1 MQIKKF
7 IFLIAFMLSANILC
21 AQLTIFP
28 WSGTYGGAGTN
39 RTYTTT
45 VSGVTM
51 SATIVNS
58 EDVWQ
63 DASPRW
69 FPTGS
74 VVPGESCSGISSTN
88 QGLLLSTNWTT
99 NATKTIT
106 TTITFSTPVQGPVNF
121 FLYDINDDGF
131 GSWADRIVVTG
142 TNSAA
147 APVNVFKVGTAC
159 VQTGGSV
166 TGSGTTT
173 LTFNSGNS
181 SACTCWG
188 NNEVNVGTSGD
199 CISTVTIQYRSA
211 NTTFNNPKQYVV
223 ISNLRATIVAP
234 AAPTSITGPTAIC
247 SGGSITLN
255 STGTN
260 SLSQWY
266 SGSCGGALVGTGT
279 SITVSPVVPTTYY
292 LANQGA
298 CNSLSNCI
306 SYSVGISSNPTAPI
320 TGTVTHP
327 TCLAPT
333 GSVQLSGL
341 PAGSWTI
348 TASPGGATQTGSTTS
363 TTFTGLNPGNYTFT
377 VTNGAGC
384 TSVASSSVT
393 INAVPGA
400 PTAPIVGT
408 ITQPTC
414 TVSTGSVQLSGL
426 PSGSWTLTMNPGAIN
441 TNGSGTTTTVSGL
454 TAGTYTFTV
463 TNDLGCT
470 SPSSVNV
477 VINAQPATPTAPIL
491 GTVTQPTCT
500 VATGSVAISGLPS
513 GSWTVTASPG
523 GATQSGSGTT
533 ATFTGLN
540 PSASYTFTVTNS
552 DGCTST
558 ASASAV
564 INAAPTAPTAP
575 ITGTVTH
582 PTCLAPT
589 GSVQLSGLPAGSWTI
604 TASPGGATQTGSTT
618 SATFTGLTPG
628 NYTFTVTNGAGC
640 TSVASS
646 SVTINAV
653 PGAPTAPIV
662 GTITQPTCTVSTGS
676 VQLSG
681 LPSGSWTLTMSPGA
695 INTNGSGTT
704 TTVSGLTAG
713 TYTFTVTND
722 LGCTSSSS
730 VNVVIN
736 TQPVTPTAP
745 ILGTVTQPTC
755 TVATGSVAISGLPSG
770 TWTITASPGGA
781 TQSGSGTTA
790 TFTGLSAGTY
800 TFTVTNA
807 DGCTSTVSSTSAAI
821 NPQPATP
828 TAPITGT
835 ITQPTCLVPTGTA
848 ELNGLPAGSWTIT
861 ASPGGATQTG
871 STTSTT
877 FTGLTP
883 GNYTFTVTN
892 GAGCT
897 SVASASVTINAVPGA
912 PTAPVVGTITQPTCT
927 VSTGSVQLSGLP
939 SGSWTLT
946 MNPGAVNTAGSGT
959 TTTVSGLTAGTYT
972 FTVTNDLGCTSPASV
987 NVVINA
993 QPTTPTAPILGTVTQ
1008 PTCTVATGSVAISG
1022 LPSGTW
1028 TITSSPGGA
1037 TQTGSGTTAT
1047 FTGLTT
1053 GTYTFTVTNDAGCTS
1068 IVSSTSAT
1076 INAQPTTP
1084 TAPITGTV
1092 TQPTCLVPTGTVEL
1106 NGLPAGSWTVTAT
1119 PGGATL
1125 NGSTTSATFTGLA
1138 PGTNYTFTVT
1148 NNDGCTSSASSSVAI
1163 NTVPGAPTAPTAGT
1177 ITQPTCAVPTGTI
1190 VVDSPLGSQY
1200 TYSIDGTTFQA
1211 GTTFSGLAPGS
1222 YTITV
1227 LDNTS
1232 GCSSVSASTITIDPV
1247 ANAPVVTLVS
1257 STAVTCNGGN
1267 DGELEISISGGTAP
1281 YAIVWNPNVGS
1292 TTTLENLA
1300 AGSYSVNVTDDA
1312 GCSTSATF
1320 TVGSPNALLVNGT
1333 STNVLCGIA
1342 DGTITTAVTGGTAPY
1357 TYAWTPNGETSTS
1370 LSGLAAG
1377 AYSVQVTDDN
1387 GCTASQNFTLT
1398 TIGNLPV
1405 DIDPSYV
1412 EIEAGE
1418 SVVLTATGGDNY
1430 VWTPTTG
1437 LSCTNCPNPTANPT
1451 VTTTYYVSA
1460 SDDNGCTGGDSSLV
1474 VIKLAC
1480 GDLFVPT
1487 IFSPNGTGPDANNK
1501 LCVFGTASCIEDLKF
1516 QIYNRWGE
1524 LVFETT
1530 DIDTCWDGNYK
1541 DKPANSGIFV
1551 YRLYV
1556 KLYNNDEPIDI
1567 SGNTTLVR

>member
-1 MQIKKF
+1 MG
-7 IFLIAFMLSANILC
+7 LS
-21 AQLTIFP
+21 QLTIFP

-69 FPTGS
+69 FPAGS
-74 VVPGESCSGISSTN
+74 VVPGESCSGISATN

-131 GSWADRIVVTG
+131 GSWADRIIVTG

-166 TGSGTTT
+166 TGSGTPT

-188 NNEVNVGTSGD
+188 NNEVNVGAISD

-211 NTTFNNPKQYVV
+211 NTTYNNPKQYVV

-234 AAPTSITGPTAIC
+234 AAPTAITGPTSIC
-247 SGGSITLN
+247 SGGSVTLN

-260 SLSQWY
+260 SSSQWY
-266 SGSCGGALVGTGT
+266 SGSCGGTFVGTGT
-279 SITVSPVVPTTYY
+279 SITVSPVVPTTYF

-298 CNSLSNCI
+298 CNSVSSCI
-306 SYSVGISSNPTAPI
+306 SYSVGISSNPSAPNVGAITQPTCATPTGSVALSGLPSGSWTITASPGGATQNGSGTTATFTGLNPSTSYTFTATNADGCTSTASTSAAINAAPASPTAPI
-320 TGTVTHP
+320 TGTVTQP
-327 TCLAPT
+327 TCLTPT

-341 PAGSWTI
+341 PAGSWTV
-348 TASPGGATQTGSTTS
+348 TASPGGATLNGSTTS
-363 TTFTGLNPGNYTFT
+363 ATFTGLAPGNYTFT

-393 INAVPGA
+393 INPVPGA
-400 PTAPIVGT
+400 PTAPVVGT
-408 ITQPTC
+408 ITQTTC
-414 TVSTGSVQLSGL
+414 VVSTGSVELTGL
-426 PSGSWTLTMNPGAIN
+426 PSGSWTLTMSPGAVV
-441 TNGSGTTTTVSGL
+441 TNGSGTSTTISGL
-454 TAGTYTFTV
+454 VAGTYTFTV

-477 VINAQPATPTAPIL
+477 VINAQPTTPTAPVL

-500 VATGSVAISGLPS
+500 EATGSVAISGLPA
-513 GSWTVTASPG
+513 GTWTITASPG
-523 GATQSGSGTT
+523 GATQNGSGTT
-533 ATFTGLN
+533 ATFSGL
-540 PSASYTFTVTNS
+540 SAGTYTFTVTNS
-552 DGCTST
+552 DGCTSAVSST
-558 ASASAV
+558 SAV
-564 INAAPTAPTAP
+564 INPQPATPTTP
-575 ITGTVTH
+575 ITGTVTQ
-582 PTCLAPT
+582 PTCLTPT
-589 GSVQLSGLPAGSWTI
+589 GTIELSGLPAGSWTV
-604 TASPGGATQTGSTT
+604 TATPGGATLNGSTT
-618 SATFTGLTPG
+618 STTFTGLAPG

-640 TSVASS
+640 TSTASS
-646 SVTINAV
+646 SVTINPV
-653 PGAPTAPIV
+653 PGAPTAPVV
-662 GTITQPTCTVSTGS
+662 GTITQTTCVVSTGS
-676 VQLSG
+676 VELTG

-695 INTNGSGTT
+695 VVTNGSGTST
-704 TTVSGLTAG
+704 TISGLVAG

-722 LGCTSSSS
+722 LGCTSPSS

-736 TQPVTPTAP
+736 AQPTTPTAP
-745 ILGTVTQPTC
+745 VLGTVTQPTC
-755 TVATGSVAISGLPSG
+755 TEATGSVAISGLPAG

-781 TQSGSGTTA
+781 TQNGSGTTA
-790 TFTGLSAGTY
+790 TFSGLSAGTY

-807 DGCTSTVSSTSAAI
+807 DGCTSTVSSTSAVI

-835 ITQPTCLVPTGTA
+835 ITQPTCLTPTGTI
-848 ELNGLPAGSWTIT
+848 ELS
-861 ASPGGATQTG
+861 
-871 STTSTT
+871 
-877 FTGLTP
+877 
-883 GNYTFTVTN
+883 
-892 GAGCT
+892 
-897 SVASASVTINAVPGA
+897 
-912 PTAPVVGTITQPTCT
+912 
-927 VSTGSVQLSGLP
+927 
-939 SGSWTLT
+939 
-946 MNPGAVNTAGSGT
+946 
-959 TTTVSGLTAGTYT
+959 
-972 FTVTNDLGCTSPASV
+972 
-987 NVVINA
+987 
-993 QPTTPTAPILGTVTQ
+993 
-1008 PTCTVATGSVAISG
+1008 
-1022 LPSGTW
+1022 
-1028 TITSSPGGA
+1028 
-1037 TQTGSGTTAT
+1037 
-1047 FTGLTT
+1047 
-1053 GTYTFTVTNDAGCTS
+1053 
-1068 IVSSTSAT
+1068 
-1076 INAQPTTP
+1076 
-1084 TAPITGTV
+1084 
-1092 TQPTCLVPTGTVEL
+1092 
-1106 NGLPAGSWTVTAT
+1106 GLPAGSWTVTAT

-1177 ITQPTCAVPTGTI
+1177 VTQPTCAVPTGTI
-1190 VVDSPLGSQY
+1190 EVAAPLGAQY

-1211 GTTFSGLAPGS
+1211 GTTFSGLAPGA

-1232 GCSSVSASTITIDPV
+1232 GCSSVSASTVTIDPV

-1257 STAVTCNGGN
+1257 STSVTCNGDS
-1267 DGELEISISGGTAP
+1267 DGALEISISGGQAP
-1281 YAIVWNPNVGS
+1281 YAITWDPNVGNS
-1292 TTTLENLA
+1292 TSVDNLA
-1300 AGSYSVNVTDDA
+1300 AGSYTVNITDDN
-1312 GCSTSATF
+1312 GCSTSETF
-1320 TVGSPNALLVNGT
+1320 TVGAPNDLLVNGT

-1342 DGTITTAVTGGTAPY
+1342 DGMITTAVAGGTAPY
-1357 TYAWTPNGETSTS
+1357 TYAWTPNGETTTS
-1370 LSGLAAG
+1370 LSELAAG
-1377 AYSVQVTDDN
+1377 TYSVQVTDDN
-1387 GCTASQNFTLT
+1387 GCTASQSFTLN

-1405 DIDPSYV
+1405 NIDPSYV

-1437 LSCTNCPNPTANPT
+1437 LSCTTCPNPTANPT

-1460 SDDNGCTGGDSSLV
+1460 TDDNGCVGGDSSIV

-1501 LCVFGTASCIEDLKF
+1501 LCVFGTASCIEELKF
-1516 QIYNRWGE
+1516 QVYNRWGE
-1524 LVFETT
+1524 IVFETT
-1530 DIDTCWDGNYK
+1530 DIENCWDGNYK